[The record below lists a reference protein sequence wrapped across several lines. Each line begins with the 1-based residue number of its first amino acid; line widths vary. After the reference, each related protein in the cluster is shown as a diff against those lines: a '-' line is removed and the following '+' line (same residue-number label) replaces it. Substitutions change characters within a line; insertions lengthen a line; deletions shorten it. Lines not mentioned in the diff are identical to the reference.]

1 MAAAIRIDSGASA
14 RLWPW
19 MIAYAVDWHNS
30 AITSVGSSTADANI
44 SPHQRFTLRPPR
56 VMDLASFGCRA
67 VVLLAPTH
75 QHKPSLSG
83 RGQLGAFL
91 GRSRHSKG
99 SYDIL
104 VEGNKIVTSSSVM
117 VDEEYFDLAPP
128 ELRFRPLT
136 AVAHAAPPAQAS
148 LLPPQASIGS
158 DVSGV
163 STYSLIRSS
172 FLNLFSGP
180 YARADGLLQ
189 AMKSNGWLNVV
200 QIDNDGEKGGGWQHD
215 LLNDALFASLMT
227 KAKAGTFG
235 CMMIA
240 FPCSSSSIARFFD
253 ATNGKGGDKG
263 PPIIRNFT
271 FPDGLPEDQ
280 IDPKHVRELKLSN
293 LLLERTVDLAIAAR
307 LSLART
313 TIIFENP
320 ADRSPGASIASSP
333 EFAEHG
339 SIFQTT
345 AFKRLVA
352 EAGLTGQATFAY
364 CRLAPDGPQKY
375 TTVYYTPEAGSVL
388 DELNNPEF
396 QCNHERGTHA
406 KRAGGRSEA
415 TGEFVSA
422 EAAPYPRRL
431 NTILSKAFTVGR
443 TGGSSVVAPPSIAS
457 QATARDSEQK
467 HEHQPLASTT
477 TGEPSSID
485 GTQARPTWV
494 PQPPTPSSVA
504 PSSIPGTSS
513 HQKSS
518 PTSPVAFPNLGAL
531 ELGGR
536 STANLKFEHGP
547 AIGTS
552 KPSYWE
558 RQGSSHLGPDG
569 RPKRG
574 PPPSRSSGS
583 GTQQG
588 PTPEAASPLRE
599 PLDPVREDYSPSGTA
614 VGSYTPFNVSAL
626 VSELDRRDYKIIAA
640 GLRRLGPSLIASRA
654 PHDACEQ
661 RSVARV
667 DPGPQ
672 LATPGPQLATPKFN
686 QDLINLLLKAT
697 EALRSSTREAGR
709 QGSSPVGASTSGTP
723 AASAQPSP
731 RPRPTSPN
739 EPSRTPNTFTPSASA
754 ASVMSAAVAESIFD
768 ACVKEPTE
776 EMLPISD
783 WALLTSAP
791 PAGTGKRL
799 PGGARMLE
807 MDVSIDHREEGLEA
821 LLVSMNH
828 ALRADSPDAPS
839 THAEAM
845 RNGDIWIP
853 SEKVELDNHERNES
867 WVTITRDQLPAGRRV
882 HKLIWVYKMKRD
894 GTAKSRLCVQGT
906 TLEANVDYQQVFSA
920 ALRHSSARALFA
932 YAARNSCRVRS
943 VDLVAAYLQGRF
955 IDGEVVYTH
964 LPPGY
969 PEFDDKGRPKLAK
982 ILKPIYGIQQAG
994 RRLQRMLFEW
1004 LKHPDRGF
1012 KSLDDSDPCIFTLK
1026 TPDGEILTMG
1036 VYVDNLQIVHSV
1048 ELDDKGRGPEG
1059 CAYNKFMDQIT
1070 ADWDV
1075 VDEGPMEDLL
1085 GIEVEHNDNGS
1096 ITLHQRKYIEKI
1108 VQRFLPDGPIA
1119 KAQRNSLPYSDDFLS
1134 NINEALSRPDVD
1146 YPELV
1151 LPMQERIGCLM
1162 YATTSSRP
1170 DIAYAVHQLCK
1181 VMHRPTPALLAEIN
1195 HLLTYLSRTASLGLT
1210 YESEPDRLVG
1220 FADSSWEAKTS
1231 TSGWV
1236 VSWQKAALTW
1246 GSRKQK
1252 SIALSTC
1259 EAEIIALSEA
1269 SKDVVYLRKLVKGL
1283 GAPEETPSS
1292 LSTDSTCARAVSYN
1306 PEHHDKMKH
1315 VERRH
1320 FYVRDMVEKFELEVP
1335 YVPTKE
1341 NPADFFTKPMKNAA
1355 QFREFRNRIMNIRD

>member
-1 MAAAIRIDSGASA
+1 MA
-14 RLWPW
+14 
-19 MIAYAVDWHNS
+19 
-30 AITSVGSSTADANI
+30 
-44 SPHQRFTLRPPR
+44 
-56 VMDLASFGCRA
+56 
-67 VVLLAPTH
+67 
-75 QHKPSLSG
+75 
-83 RGQLGAFL
+83 
-91 GRSRHSKG
+91 
-99 SYDIL
+99 
-104 VEGNKIVTSSSVM
+104 
-117 VDEEYFDLAPP
+117 
-128 ELRFRPLT
+128 
-136 AVAHAAPPAQAS
+136 
-148 LLPPQASIGS
+148 
-158 DVSGV
+158 
-163 STYSLIRSS
+163 
-172 FLNLFSGP
+172 
-180 YARADGLLQ
+180 
-189 AMKSNGWLNVV
+189 
-200 QIDNDGEKGGGWQHD
+200 
-215 LLNDALFASLMT
+215 

-271 FPDGLPEDQ
+271 FPNGLPEDQ

-307 LSLART
+307 LSPART

-364 CRLAPDGPQKY
+364 CRLASEGPQKY
-375 TTVYYTPEAGSVL
+375 TTLYYTPEAGSVL

-406 KRAGGRSEA
+406 KRAGGRSAA
-415 TGEFVSA
+415 TGEFVSPD
-422 EAAPYPRRL
+422 AAPYPRRL
-431 NTILSKAFTVGR
+431 HTILSKAFTVAR
-443 TGGSSVVAPPSIAS
+443 TGGSSVVAPPSTAS
-457 QATARDSEQK
+457 QATARDSEQR

-477 TGEPSSID
+477 IGEPSSIV

-494 PQPPTPSSVA
+494 PHPPTPSSVA
-504 PSSIPGTSS
+504 PSSAPGTSS
-513 HQKSS
+513 QQKSS

-552 KPSYWE
+552 QPSYWE

-588 PTPEAASPLRE
+588 PFPEAASPLRK
-599 PLDPVREDYSPSGTA
+599 PLDQVREDYSPSGTA
-614 VGSYTPFNVSAL
+614 VGSYTPFNVNAL
-626 VSELDRRDYKIIAA
+626 ASELDRRDYKTIAA
-640 GLRRLGPSLIASRA
+640 GLRRLGPSLIASRV
-654 PHDACEQ
+654 PHDAREQ
-661 RSVARV
+661 RSAARV

-672 LATPGPQLATPKFN
+672 LATSSIN
-686 QDLINLLLKAT
+686 QGIEKDHKIHHLLLKAT
-697 EALRSSTREAGR
+697 EALRSSRTPSEQRSEAADTLSGPASNVVELSKPVRRVHFDVSAASRTRESKLLLSRQLSRNSSTMDEHTSTREAGR
-709 QGSSPVGASTSGTP
+709 QGSSPTGPSTPGTP
-723 AASAQPSP
+723 TASAQPSP
-731 RPRPTSPN
+731 RPRPTSSN
-739 EPSRTPNTFTPSASA
+739 EPSRPPNTFTPSTSA

-845 RNGDIWIP
+845 KNGKVWIP
-853 SEKVELDNHERNES
+853 SEKVELDNHKRNES

-882 HKLIWVYKMKRD
+882 HKLIWVYKVKRD

-964 LPPGY
+964 LPPGH
-969 PEFDDKGRPKLAK
+969 PEFDSKGRPKLAK

-1012 KSLDDSDPCIFTLK
+1012 EALDDSDPCIFTLK
-1026 TPDGEILTMG
+1026 TSDGEILTMG

-1048 ELDDKGRGPEG
+1048 ELDAKGRGPEG

-1075 VDEGPMEDLL
+1075 IDEGPMEDLL
-1085 GIEVEHNDNGS
+1085 GIEVEYNDNGS

-1181 VMHRPTPALLAEIN
+1181 VMHRPTPALLAEID

-1236 VSWQKAALTW
+1236 VFWQKAVLTW

-1269 SKDVVYLRKLVKGL
+1269 AKDVVYLRKLVKGL